1 MTYLPSASK
10 AFAEFSE
17 AAPVTH
23 GPARVE
29 AKPARAPRRRFWKTI
44 LDSLWA
50 SRQRQADIEI
60 ARYIAMSGGKLTDG
74 MEREISRRLSG
85 QDNYRP
91 F

>member
-10 AFAEFSE
+10 AFAEFTE
-17 AAPVTH
+17 AAPVAH
-23 GPARVE
+23 VPARIE
-29 AKPARAPRRRFWKTI
+29 AKPASAPRRSMWKAI
-44 LDSLWA
+44 FDAIWV

>member
-17 AAPVTH
+17 VASPANL
-23 GPARVE
+23 PARIE
-29 AKPARAPRRRFWKTI
+29 TKPARAPRRGFWKTI

-60 ARYIAMSGGKLTDG
+60 ARYIAMSGGKMTDG

>member
-10 AFAEFSE
+10 AFAEFTE
-17 AAPVTH
+17 AAPTVH
-23 GPARVE
+23 VPARIE
-29 AKPARAPRRRFWKTI
+29 AEPARAPRRGFWKTI

-60 ARYIAMSGGKLTDG
+60 ARYLAMSGGKLTDSA
-74 MEREISRRLSG
+74 EREISRRLSG
-85 QDNYRP
+85 QGNYRP